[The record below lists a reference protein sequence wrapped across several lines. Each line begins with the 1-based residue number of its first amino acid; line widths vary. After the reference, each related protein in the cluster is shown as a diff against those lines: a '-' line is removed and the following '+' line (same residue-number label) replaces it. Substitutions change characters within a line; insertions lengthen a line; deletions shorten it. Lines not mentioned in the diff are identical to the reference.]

1 MIIGVLCKT
10 CHRHGTSLCVA
21 RSLSHSVR
29 AERSGIILT
38 NAEGRI
44 IDCNEPCARI
54 FGFDSRKQMLAHSA
68 WDFYFDRADREAV
81 IERLRRR
88 RNCHPEEVC
97 MRGRNSVP
105 VWVLATRTV
114 VSFAEGRP
122 ELFQGTLIEKLKQ
135 AFGSLR
141 QNENAEP
148 SVRMPTGEGARMAEL
163 SKRIG
168 NILRRVSKS
177 LQPENLSQIDRTEMK
192 ECLLAL
198 EQIKMLMSELELL
211 HLFSE

>member
-1 MIIGVLCKT
+1 MRRRQDEGGRRDRYRVLFE
-10 CHRHGTSLCVA
+10 RNVA
-21 RSLSHSVR
+21 
-29 AERSGIILT
+29 GIILT

-54 FGFDSRKQMLAHSA
+54 FGFVSRKQMLAHSA
-68 WDFYFDRADREAV
+68 WDFYFDRADREAM
-81 IERLRRR
+81 IERLRGR
-88 RNCHPEEVC
+88 RNWPAEEFC
-97 MRGRNSVP
+97 LRGRNGVP

-122 ELFQGTLIEKLKQ
+122 ELFQGTLIDITAQKKAQ
-135 AFGSLR
+135 ASLR

-177 LQPENLSQIDRTEMK
+177 LQPENLSQIDRPEIK

-198 EQIKMLMSELELL
+198 EQVKMLMSELELL
-211 HLFSE
+211 HLFPE

>member
-1 MIIGVLCKT
+1 MEEAHLWRDRYRVLFE
-10 CHRHGTSLCVA
+10 RNVA
-21 RSLSHSVR
+21 
-29 AERSGIILT
+29 GIILT

-54 FGFDSRKQMLAHSA
+54 FGFDSREQMLAHSA
-68 WDFYFDRADREAV
+68 WDFYFDRADREAM
-81 IERLRRR
+81 IERLRGR
-88 RNCHPEEVC
+88 RNWPAEEFC
-97 MRGRNSVP
+97 LRGRNGVP

-122 ELFQGTLIEKLKQ
+122 ELFQGTLIDITAQKKAQ
-135 AFGSLR
+135 ASLR

-177 LQPENLSQIDRTEMK
+177 LQPENLSQIDRAEIK

-198 EQIKMLMSELELL
+198 EQVKMLMSELELL
-211 HLFSE
+211 HLFPE